1 MQLRS
6 RIIGHSKQTQSLRY
20 RHSERRR
27 CGCHNQSILAEEIEG
42 DFSRLIDVLQIR
54 TEAIDVM
61 AELAVQ
67 SQFGGLTNEDDATIE
82 EQKKVAIA
90 KHRRALKNN
99 LTLFQNGEIEADD
112 YYRQKDHHER
122 QITYWEARTSDKQK
136 ITLQLTTTIEMMRRL
151 KDFWGI
157 TSGEDRKLLAHS
169 LFDEII
175 YDLDRKRIVDFTVN
189 SWAEPFLVLRAA
201 LYEDEM
207 SEEMKNRFNSGSS
220 NGSSSVSSGGTFVS
234 PNGIRTRVLALK
246 GPRPGPLDDRTL
258 HGPQC
263 SSRERHRQDR
273 KPVLQSSNPLL
284 SRARK
289 LMRIGVPSN
298 GYSARI

>member
-1 MQLRS
+1 M
-6 RIIGHSKQTQSLRY
+6 Y
-20 RHSERRR
+20 
-27 CGCHNQSILAEEIEG
+27 
-42 DFSRLIDVLQIR
+42 QIAGGFIA
-54 TEAIDVM
+54 TT
-61 AELAVQ
+61 
-67 SQFGGLTNEDDATIE
+67 GLTNEDDATIE
-82 EQKKVAIA
+82 EHKKVAIA

-175 YDLDRKRIVDFTVN
+175 YDLDRKRIVDFTVK

-207 SEEMKNRFNSGSS
+207 TEEMKNRFNSGLSS
-220 NGSSSVSSGGTFVS
+220 KVSYYS
-234 PNGIRTRVLALK
+234 PNGTRNHTIIIRRYSTRIYFDDRAKPKQRGLQSQSVNTHTSFRWEGLSELALAFGITAQRVHQIIQFK
-246 GPRPGPLDDRTL
+246 ST
-258 HGPQC
+258 
-263 SSRERHRQDR
+263 
-273 KPVLQSSNPLL
+273 
-284 SRARK
+284 
-289 LMRIGVPSN
+289 
-298 GYSARI
+298 